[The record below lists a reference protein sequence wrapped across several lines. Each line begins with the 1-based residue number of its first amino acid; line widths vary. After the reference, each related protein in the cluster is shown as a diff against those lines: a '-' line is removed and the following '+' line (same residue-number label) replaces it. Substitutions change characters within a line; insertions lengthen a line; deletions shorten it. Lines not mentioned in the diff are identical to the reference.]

1 MTLPIWAI
9 VVDGLLLMVIGG
21 EVGWMACRY
30 FEAAP
35 LHKLIKRAIAMNDA
49 LILANRDL
57 VARVNQMLKDGEF
70 INDYNKI
77 VTKRPE

>member
-1 MTLPIWAI
+1 MMIPIWAI
-9 VVDGLLLMVIGG
+9 VVDGLLLMIIGG

-30 FEAAP
+30 FEVAP

-70 INDYNKI
+70 INDFNKI

>member
-9 VVDGLLLMVIGG
+9 VADGLSLMIIGG
-21 EVGWMACRY
+21 EVGWIASRY
-30 FEAAP
+30 FEVAP

-49 LILANRDL
+49 LLLANRNL
-57 VARVNQMLKDGEF
+57 MARVNQMLKDGEF